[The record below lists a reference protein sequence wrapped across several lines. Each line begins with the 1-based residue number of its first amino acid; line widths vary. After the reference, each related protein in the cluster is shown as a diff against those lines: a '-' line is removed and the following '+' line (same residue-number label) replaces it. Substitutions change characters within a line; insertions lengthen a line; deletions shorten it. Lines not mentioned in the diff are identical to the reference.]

1 MSWEPYF
8 IVIFNFDSLN
18 AAAVKFS
25 VLNCKFVLAHSK
37 DRLVTN
43 NKEVLVPT
51 LSYSN
56 INDEGYFCF
65 LFVFS
70 DLGQP
75 KPYVQFNSES
85 RTELS
90 HAYENLSAFQLFIF
104 TAKE

>member
-43 NKEVLVPT
+43 NKEVLVP
-51 LSYSN
+51 
-56 INDEGYFCF
+56 IYFI
-65 LFVFS
+65 L
-70 DLGQP
+70 Q
-75 KPYVQFNSES
+75 
-85 RTELS
+85 
-90 HAYENLSAFQLFIF
+90 
-104 TAKE
+104 